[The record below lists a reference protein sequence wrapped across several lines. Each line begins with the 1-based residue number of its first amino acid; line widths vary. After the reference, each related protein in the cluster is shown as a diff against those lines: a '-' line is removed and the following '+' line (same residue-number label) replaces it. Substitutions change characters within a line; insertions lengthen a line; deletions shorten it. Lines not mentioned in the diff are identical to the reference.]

1 MVEHPIC
8 GGVRDAAL
16 GVFST
21 RTPVRLNPIAA
32 QTVEILAVRDGEIN
46 VMGLDRIDGTPLLDI
61 KRERCDKVVQTFAR
75 PARDM

>member
-1 MVEHPIC
+1 MVELPIC

-16 GVFST
+16 GVFRT
-21 RTPVRLNPIAA
+21 RTPVRINPIAA
-32 QTVEILAVRDGEIN
+32 QKVEILAVRDGEIN
-46 VMGLDRIDGTPLLDI
+46 VMGLDCIDGTPLLDI